1 MQGKIIKGIAGFYYV
16 DVVGSGIYECK
27 AKGIFR
33 KEKKKPLVGDNVE
46 ITVLDEETREG
57 NLIQILPRKNELIR
71 PAVSN
76 IDQAL
81 IIFAMESP
89 KPNYML
95 LDRFLIMMGI
105 QNVPVIIC
113 MNKKDL
119 GTEEEIQ
126 QFQDAYGS
134 AGYKVCCISAQ
145 NGDGIEEIR
154 TILKG
159 KTTAV
164 AGPSGVGKS
173 TITNHV
179 QEAINMETGEISKKL
194 GRGKHTTRHS
204 QLIPI
209 DADTYIMDTPGF
221 SSLDVEMM
229 EKEELRQYFPEF
241 VPYEGTCRFLG
252 CTHTHEPGCAVK
264 EALDEGRINRL
275 RYNNYVG
282 LYEELKERKKRR
294 Y

>member
-1 MQGKIIKGIAGFYYV
+1 
-16 DVVGSGIYECK
+16 
-27 AKGIFR
+27 
-33 KEKKKPLVGDNVE
+33 
-46 ITVLDEETREG
+46 
-57 NLIQILPRKNELIR
+57 
-71 PAVSN
+71 
-76 IDQAL
+76 
-81 IIFAMESP
+81 
-89 KPNYML
+89 
-95 LDRFLIMMGI
+95 
-105 QNVPVIIC
+105 
-113 MNKKDL
+113 
-119 GTEEEIQ
+119 
-126 QFQDAYGS
+126 
-134 AGYKVCCISAQ
+134 
-145 NGDGIEEIR
+145 
-154 TILKG
+154 
-159 KTTAV
+159 
-164 AGPSGVGKS
+164 
-173 TITNHV
+173 
-179 QEAINMETGEISKKL
+179 METGEISKKL